1 MGCGMKK
8 AMVDVD
14 LIKRLA
20 DTEIALLCL
29 VQLAERIGQC
39 KSAGATDCDS
49 VATLLRM
56 ILDDFQNVVLRMQC
70 EATESSDL
78 QLLPGGAV

>member
-1 MGCGMKK
+1 MKK
-8 AMVDVD
+8 VMVDVD

-29 VQLAERIGQC
+29 AQLAEKIAHLDQS
-39 KSAGATDCDS
+39 KSSEDCDS

-56 ILDDFQNVVLRMQC
+56 ILDDFQNVVLRLQC
-70 EATESSDL
+70 EANESSHL
-78 QLLPGGAV
+78 QVVPKG